1 MAGIND
7 GATCMIAAEA
17 AFGSVDSTDARALDD
32 TTIAGLTARSVKI
45 TIDSFANAAGALRQV
60 AYDRSDVTL
69 SGGMSQARVEAAVNG
84 SGPVK
89 RLVGAVTIEGELRG
103 FGALSPSA
111 TAFGLLM
118 ASGCAATIRTPGTN
132 ATGTYISANTFSTPS
147 PGSDAVIAAG
157 DIIAVTQADGTY
169 RFCKVTSRVDAGA
182 TNTITTLEPHGIPAA
197 GTATVRQCHMW
208 YPARGGSVGSS
219 IVAQFALADG
229 HQTLIGVGGRLMSME
244 IMRTGA
250 ASLAWRAEVD
260 FPDGEYRG
268 TVVIPVT
275 EPYPMGA
282 ASGAT
287 TPLVTLVAP
296 ILVAEDHAGDAA
308 PWSGTAAALPART
321 WSAKV
326 VNDLQP
332 VADQATRSG
341 RSETAITAT
350 RLEGSF
356 VQTAPVSGADWREV
370 LRLGEKRTAG
380 FTAAGA
386 NAAGNGCCVWVGA
399 VEVAA
404 DPGVT
409 LAPTDQTQEVSFRA
423 GDYTG
428 DDGSSGACNLEF
440 ILAFTA

>member
-7 GATCMIAAEA
+7 GATCMVAAEGS
-17 AFGSVDSTDARALDD
+17 FGSILSTDARALDD
-32 TTIAGLTARSVKI
+32 TTIAGLTARSVKV

-89 RLVGAVTIEGELRG
+89 RLVGTVSMEGELRG
-103 FGALSPSA
+103 FGALSPSN

-118 ASGCAATIRTPGTN
+118 ASGCAATIRTPGTS

-147 PGSDAVIAAG
+147 PGNDATIAAG
-157 DIIAVTQADGTY
+157 DIIAVTQTDGTY
-169 RFCKVTSRVDAGA
+169 RFVKVTSKVDAGA
-182 TNTITTLEPHGIPAA
+182 TNTITTLEPHGIANA
-197 GTATVRQCHMW
+197 GTATVRQCHMY

-219 IVAQFALADG
+219 VCAQFALADAA
-229 HQTLIGVGGRLMSME
+229 QTLIGVGGRLKSME

-250 ASLAWRAEVD
+250 ASLAWRAEVE
-260 FPDGEYRG
+260 FPDGEYRAA
-268 TVVIPVT
+268 VVIPVL

-296 ILVAEDHAGDAA
+296 MLVTEDHAGDAA
-308 PWSGTAAALPART
+308 PWSGTAASLPART
-321 WSAKV
+321 WSAKL

-341 RSETAITAT
+341 RSETAVTAT
-350 RLEGSF
+350 NLEGSF

-370 LRLGEKRTAG
+370 LRLGEKRTCS

-409 LAPTDQTQEVSFRA
+409 LAPTDQTQDVSFRA

-428 DDGSSGACNLEF
+428 DDGTGGACDLEF
-440 ILAFTA
+440 VLAFTA

>member
-7 GATCMIAAEA
+7 GATCMVAEEPSP
-17 AFGSVDSTDARALDD
+17 GSYDATDARALDD
-32 TTIAGLTARSVKI
+32 AAIGGLTARSLKI
-45 TIDSFANAAGALRQV
+45 TIDSFSNAAGALRQV
-60 AYDRSDVTL
+60 AYDRADVTL

-89 RLVGAVTIEGELRG
+89 RLVGNVTIEGELRG
-103 FGALSPSA
+103 FGALSPNN

-118 ASGCAATIRTPGTN
+118 ASGCAATIRTPTTS

-147 PGSDAVIAAG
+147 PGSDAVVATG
-157 DIIAVTQADGTY
+157 DIIAVTQADGTF
-169 RFCKVTSRVDAGA
+169 RFVKVTSAVDAGI

-197 GTATVRQCHMW
+197 GTATVRQCHMY

-219 IVAQFALADG
+219 LVMQFALADAE
-229 HQTLIGVGGRLMSME
+229 QVLIGVGGRLMSME

-250 ASLAWRAEVD
+250 ASLAWRAEVE
-260 FPDGEYRG
+260 FPDGEYRNAAVI
-268 TVVIPVT
+268 TVS

-296 ILVAEDHAGDAA
+296 MLVTEDHAGDSA

-321 WSAKV
+321 WSAKII
-326 VNDLQP
+326 NDLQP

-341 RSETAITAT
+341 RSDTDITAT

-356 VQTAPVSGADWREV
+356 VQTAPTTNADWREV
-370 LRLGEKRTAG
+370 LRLGEKRSAG
-380 FTAAGA
+380 FSAAGA
-386 NAAGNGCCVWVGA
+386 NAAGNGMCVWVGA

-409 LAPTDQTQEVSFRA
+409 LAPTDQTQEVQFRA

-428 DDGSSGACNLEF
+428 DNGTGGAANLEF
-440 ILAFTA
+440 VLAFTA

>member
-7 GATCMIAAEA
+7 GATCMVAAEA
-17 AFGSVDSTDARALDD
+17 AFGSVLSTDARALDD
-32 TTIAGLTARSVKI
+32 TTISGLTARSLKV
-45 TIDSFANAAGALRQV
+45 TIDSFANAAGAMRQV

-69 SGGMSQARVEAAVNG
+69 SGGMSQARVEAAVDG

-89 RLVGAVTIEGELRG
+89 RLVGTVTLEGELRG

-118 ASGCAATIRTPGTN
+118 ASGCAATIRTPGTSV
-132 ATGTYISANTFSTPS
+132 TGTYISANTFSTPS
-147 PGSDAVIAAG
+147 PGDDAKIAAG
-157 DIIAVTQADGTY
+157 DIIAVTQPDGTY
-169 RFCKVTSRVDAGA
+169 RFVKVTSRVDAGT
-182 TNTITTLEPHGIPAA
+182 TNTITTLEPHGIAAA
-197 GTATVRQCHMW
+197 GTAVVRQCHMW

-229 HQTLIGVGGRLMSME
+229 DQTLIGVGGRLKSME
-244 IMRTGA
+244 IMRTGSS
-250 ASLAWRAEVD
+250 SLGWRAEVE
-260 FPDGEYRG
+260 FPDGEYRNA
-268 TVVIPVT
+268 VVIT
-275 EPYPMGA
+275 ASEPYPMGA

-296 ILVAEDHAGDAA
+296 MLVTEDHAGDAA

-321 WSAKV
+321 WSAKI
-326 VNDLQP
+326 VNDMQP
-332 VADQATRSG
+332 VADQSTRSG

-356 VQTAPVSGADWREV
+356 VQTAPTTGADWREV

-409 LAPTDQTQEVSFRA
+409 LAPTDQTQEVQFRA

-428 DDGSSGACNLEF
+428 DNGSSGACNLEF
-440 ILAFTA
+440 VLAFTA

>member
-7 GATCMIAAEA
+7 GATCMVAAEGS
-17 AFGSVDSTDARALDD
+17 FGSVDSTDARALDS

-45 TIDSFANAAGALRQV
+45 TIDSFGNAAGSLRQV

-69 SGGMSQARVEAAVNG
+69 SGGMSQARVEAAVNA

-89 RLVGAVTIEGELRG
+89 RLVGTVSIEGELRG
-103 FGALSPSA
+103 FGALSPSN

-118 ASGCAATIRTPGTN
+118 ASGCAATIRTPGTS
-132 ATGTYISANTFSTPS
+132 ATATYISANTFSTPS
-147 PGSDAVIAAG
+147 PGSDAIIAAG
-157 DIIAVTQADGTY
+157 DVIAVTQTDGTY

-182 TNTITTLEPHGIPAA
+182 TNTITTLEPHGIPS

-229 HQTLIGVGGRLMSME
+229 NQTLLGVGGRLQSME

-260 FPDGEYRG
+260 FPDGEYRSA
-268 TVVIPVT
+268 VVIPVT

-296 ILVAEDHAGDAA
+296 ILVTEDHAGDAD

-321 WSAKV
+321 WSAKM

-356 VQTAPVSGADWREV
+356 VQTAPTSAADWREV
-370 LRLGEKRTAG
+370 LRLSEKRSAG

-423 GDYTG
+423 GDYAG
-428 DDGSSGACNLEF
+428 DDGTGGAANLEF
-440 ILAFTA
+440 VLAFTA

>member
-17 AFGSVDSTDARALDD
+17 AFGSVDATDARALDD
-32 TTIAGLTARSVKI
+32 STISGLTARSVKI
-45 TIDSFANAAGALRQV
+45 TIDSFGNAAGSLRQV
-60 AYDRSDVTL
+60 AYDRADVTL

-89 RLVGAVTIEGELRG
+89 RLVGTVTIEGELRG
-103 FGALSPSA
+103 FGALSPSN

-118 ASGCAATIRTPGTN
+118 ASGCAATIRTPGTSVT
-132 ATGTYISANTFSTPS
+132 ATYISANTFSTPS
-147 PGSDAVIAAG
+147 PSDDAKIAAG
-157 DIIAVTQADGTY
+157 DIIAVTQTDGTY
-169 RFCKVTSRVDAGA
+169 RFVKVTSRVDAGA
-182 TNTITTLEPHGIPAA
+182 TNTITTLEPHGIPS

-229 HQTLIGVGGRLMSME
+229 YQTLLGVGGRLQSME

-260 FPDGEYRG
+260 FPDGEYRSS
-268 TVVIPVT
+268 TVITVT

-296 ILVAEDHAGDAA
+296 ILVTEDHAGDAA
-308 PWSGTAAALPART
+308 PWYGTGAALPART
-321 WSAKV
+321 WSAKMI
-326 VNDLQP
+326 NDLQP

-356 VQTAPVSGADWREV
+356 AQTAPTTGADWREV
-370 LRLGEKRTAG
+370 LRLGEKRSAG

-428 DDGSSGACNLEF
+428 DNASSGAANLEF

>member
-7 GATCMIAAEA
+7 GATCMVAAESA
-17 AFGSVDSTDARALDD
+17 YGSVDSTNARALDD
-32 TTIAGLTARSVKI
+32 TTISGLTARSVKI

-89 RLVGAVTIEGELRG
+89 RLVGTVTIEGELRG
-103 FGALSPSA
+103 FGALSPSN

-118 ASGCAATIRTPGTN
+118 ASGCAATIRTPATS

-147 PGSDAVIAAG
+147 PGNDATIAAG

-169 RFCKVTSRVDAGA
+169 RFAKVTSKVDAGA
-182 TNTITTLEPHGIPAA
+182 TNTITTLEPHGIAAA

-229 HQTLIGVGGRLMSME
+229 NQTLLGVGGRLQSME

-250 ASLAWRAEVD
+250 SSLAWRAEVD
-260 FPDGEYRG
+260 FPDGEYRSA
-268 TVVIPVT
+268 VVIAVT

-296 ILVAEDHAGDAA
+296 ILVTEDHAGDAA

-321 WSAKV
+321 WSAKMI
-326 VNDLQP
+326 NDIQP

-356 VQTAPVSGADWREV
+356 VQTAPTSAADWREV
-370 LRLGEKRTAG
+370 LRLSEKRSAG

-409 LAPTDQTQEVSFRA
+409 LAPTDQTQEVQFRA

-428 DDGSSGACNLEF
+428 DNSSSGASNLEF
-440 ILAFTA
+440 IIAFTA